1 LIISSRTGSCF
12 VASVAAIALAQAQSS
27 DWVRSM
33 ADSPI
38 VKNSP
43 LSKRMAKSLE
53 QRPSPVQTSRS
64 QTGSVGTGTVA
75 PGPTGLTHVP
85 RRPPTPEELARQAF
99 LESEG
104 DRASALEASGNY
116 VGARTILEDLLTT
129 KVGGS
134 GCLLGLLDL
143 EIAHSDYT
151 RAFKTVAPFVENSAD
166 YRLWVRASL
175 AAASIGQVYPG
186 QREFLLKLLEGP
198 EHDPNNDAYKAI
210 AFPGDT
216 PEVIAVLSHIAYA
229 ELAGEDFTTG
239 AQHWLIALQ
248 YDPGNPALSMGLS
261 YCYYRLHRY
270 KDAIDAA
277 EAGLPRSGSS
287 GRLNSTL
294 KSNMTSARWSLT
306 KYGEGNGPPDERQTS
321 STPSTIH
328 P

>member
-1 LIISSRTGSCF
+1 MITSRACSCLF
-12 VASVAAIALAQAQSS
+12 ASVAVAASAQAQSS

-151 RAFKTVAPFVENSAD
+151 RAFKTVAPFLENSAD

-210 AFPGDT
+210 AFPGNS

-229 ELAGEDFTTG
+229 GETGEDYN
-239 AQHWLIALQ
+239 AAVQHLLIALQ
-248 YDPGNPALSMGLS
+248 YDPGNPMLSIYLAEA
-261 YCYYRLHRY
+261 YYHLHRY
-270 KDAIDAA
+270 QDAIETA
-277 EAGLPRSGSS
+277 EAGLPRSGN
-287 GRLNSTL
+287 GRLRFIL
-294 KSNMTSARWSLT
+294 KSEIGSYKWNLA
-306 KYGEGNGPPDERQTS
+306 KYGEGNAPPDPRQTS
-321 STPSTIH
+321 AAASSTIK